1 MRNYEHPPHPKSQFK
16 SQRASHDSSHHVG
29 RQRRRRQDG
38 LSLDFPYDP
47 QPLAVGLG
55 IFDSATH
62 GQMGFAP

>member
-16 SQRASHDSSHHVG
+16 SQRASNDSSDHVG

-62 GQMGFAP
+62 GHMGFAT

>member
-16 SQRASHDSSHHVG
+16 SQRASHDSSDHVG

-55 IFDSATH
+55 IFDSATYGH
-62 GQMGFAP
+62 MGFAT